1 MLSGERYRRIR
12 LPFGLLLVCGGLLA
26 DDRSDA
32 VERLLQPFHTDSA
45 PGCAVGVLQ
54 NSQFLYRSAFGIADL
69 NAQAPITTATPFHVA
84 SISKQFTAASLFF
97 LVDSGKVR
105 LEDSVRRF
113 VPELPPVTQDV
124 TVADLLHHTSGLRDI
139 LPLLE
144 AAGRP
149 PQILDIAGDLKLL
162 GAQSGLNF
170 TPGTDYEYVNS
181 DYLLLGVIVE
191 RVSGMPLADFAEKHL
206 FGPLG
211 MTHTAF
217 PGGAKHLTGAALGYS
232 AHGSQFRHSIP
243 PLVAGDGG
251 LQSSIEDLARW
262 DENFYTQTVG
272 GRRLIEFLE
281 DPGHL
286 RTGEPVRYAAG
297 LAVGKFR
304 GLPAIGHD
312 GILPGS
318 RSDLVRFPMQHLTV
332 VCLCNRGDAEAS
344 SLSRQIAAVYLQGK
358 MKHRLRPAD
367 FEYATS
373 GLPDLAGVWE
383 SKQGW
388 ILRAWSTIDGL
399 SIASPQG
406 WWELTPLNR
415 NELFAEAGG
424 GRVIL
429 SRLAPDRIR
438 LERNGGIPVIY
449 ERLPVAMPPASELE
463 ALTGEYHS
471 PDADSTWSFTTEG
484 GRLVAS
490 INGNWRIPLD
500 AAGPDRFAGG
510 PWSLHFQHDTEGRV
524 KGVELH
530 RARLWNLWF
539 ERVDHG
545 N

>member
-1 MLSGERYRRIR
+1 MLSGERYRRVR
-12 LPFGLLLVCGGLLA
+12 LPFACLLVCGAIFA

-32 VERLLQPFHTDSA
+32 VERLLAPLRVDNV
-45 PGCAVGVLQ
+45 PGCSVGVVQ
-54 NSQFLYRSAFGIADL
+54 NSQFVYRGAFGLANLDT
-69 NAQAPITTATPFHVA
+69 QTPITTATPFHVA
-84 SISKQFTAASLFF
+84 SISKQFTAAALFF

-105 LEDSVRRF
+105 LDDPARRF
-113 VPELPPVTQDV
+113 IPELPAAAQEV

-139 LPLLE
+139 FPLLE

-162 GAQSGLNF
+162 AAQSGLNF
-170 TPGTDYEYVNS
+170 APGTDYEYVNS
-181 DYLLLGVIVE
+181 DYLLLGLIVE
-191 RVSGMPLADFAEKHL
+191 RVSGMTLADFAEKSL

-211 MTHTAF
+211 MTHSAF
-217 PGGAKHLTGAALGYS
+217 PGGTKHIEGVALGYS
-232 AHGSQFRHSIP
+232 WRGAQFHHSIP
-243 PLVAGDGG
+243 PLVAGEGG
-251 LQSSIEDLARW
+251 LQSSVEDLARW
-262 DENFYTQTVG
+262 DDNFYSQSVG
-272 GRRLIEFLE
+272 GRKLIDFLE

-286 RTGEPVRYAAG
+286 RSGEPVRYAAG
-297 LAVGKFR
+297 LAIGKFR

-332 VCLCNRGDAEAS
+332 ICLCNRGDAEAS
-344 SLSRQIAAVYLQGK
+344 SLSRQIASIYLQGK
-358 MKHRLRPAD
+358 LKHRLHPAD

-399 SIASPQG
+399 SVGSPQG
-406 WWELTPLNR
+406 WYELAPLNR
-415 NELFAEAGG
+415 NALFAESSGW
-424 GRVIL
+424 RVIL
-429 SRLAPDRIR
+429 TRLTPDRIK

-449 ERLPVAMPPASELE
+449 DRLPVATPRASELQSF
-463 ALTGEYHS
+463 AGEYYS
-471 PDADSTWSFTTEG
+471 ADADSTWKFAMEA

-490 INGNWRIPLD
+490 VNGNWHLPLD
-500 AAGPDRFAGG
+500 SAGPDRFVGG
-510 PWSLHFQHDTEGRV
+510 PWSLRFQRDAEGHV

-539 ERVDHG
+539 DRVDRG